1 MKALKRNQVLEQVV
15 AGQLTNAEAG
25 EALGLSVRQVKRLRK
40 RYREQGEAGLVHGN
54 HGRVSPQRLPE
65 ATQATIVALAQTT
78 YADYNDSHLTEKLQ
92 AAPHNLHVSR
102 SSVRAVRR
110 AAGLPSPRKRRA
122 PRHRQR
128 RERRASAG
136 MLLQADG
143 SRHDWLEGRGPELT
157 LLAYID
163 DATNEVSGALFR
175 EAEDAAGYFLG
186 LQHICQTQGLPLAI
200 YADRHTIFQSPAAP
214 TRAEEN
220 PTSQLGRLLG
230 ELGIELIAAHSPQA
244 KGRIERLWGTL
255 QDRLVKVLREAQACT
270 LADANRVLATY
281 LPEHNARF
289 QVPPRCETAAYVP
302 WPEEFSYERYFC
314 FKYHRRVAN
323 DNTVSFNGHKL
334 QIPPTR
340 HRAHYAHAEVELHQH
355 LDGRLAIVH
364 DGQTL
369 VSFFSAENS
378 PLRVGKF
385 QPRTPQAPPETPL
398 PAPVS
403 ERPAAP
409 ARAPHKPAAD
419 HPWRHGFRV
428 PTPQQK
434 SEPTQRD

>member
-1 MKALKRNQVLEQVV
+1 MKALKRSRVLEQVV
-15 AGQLTNAEAG
+15 AGQLTNAEAA
-25 EALGLSVRQVKRLRK
+25 EVLGLSVRQVKRLRK
-40 RYREQGEAGLVHGN
+40 RYREHGAAGLVHGN
-54 HGRVSPQRLPE
+54 QGRASSRRLAE
-65 ATQATIVALAQTT
+65 TTRATIVALAQTT
-78 YADYNDSHLTEKLQ
+78 YADYNDCHLTEKLQ
-92 AAPHNLHVSR
+92 AAPHHLHVSR

-122 PRHRQR
+122 SRHRQR

-143 SRHDWLEGRGPELT
+143 SRHDWLEGRGPEST

-163 DATNEVSGALFR
+163 DATNEVLGALFR

-186 LQHICQTQGLPLAI
+186 LQHICQTHGLPLAI
-200 YADRHTIFQSPAAP
+200 YADRHTIFQSPAAS

-220 PTSQLGRLLG
+220 PTSQLGRLLE

-255 QDRLVKVLREAQACT
+255 QDRLVKALREAQACT
-270 LADANRVLATY
+270 LAEANRVLATY

-289 QVPPRCETAAYVP
+289 RVPPRCETVAYVP
-302 WPEEFSYERYFC
+302 WPDAFAYERYFC

-323 DNTVSFNGHKL
+323 DNTISFNGHKL
-334 QIPPTR
+334 HIPPNA
-340 HRAHYAHAEVELHQH
+340 HRANYAHAKVELHQH
-355 LDGRLAIVH
+355 LDGHLAIVH
-364 DGQTL
+364 DGRTL
-369 VSFFSAENS
+369 VSFLPADSG
-378 PLRVGKF
+378 PPRVGKF
-385 QPRTPQAPPETPL
+385 QPLAPLAPADTPV

-403 ERPAAP
+403 EPSAAP
-409 ARAPHKPAAD
+409 ARTPHKPAAN

-428 PTPQQK
+428 PTPQPK